1 MARNKMIDR
10 ILSDENMKT
19 AKQRLFQ
26 KVADTELSLEEI
38 ETAFAEYRRTKDK
51 IRKEILNMSWKPE
64 PAKAV
69 HILKK
74 DGSERVVMVLSPLD
88 RLIQEAA
95 AEVLEKMLKPR
106 LSKSVYQYD
115 QFMGVRKVRQ
125 KCLSRLADGR
135 TWVLQADI
143 ENCSENLDRSVVMKH
158 LAELFEEEEAL
169 VLYRQLIT
177 VTDQLCFDER
187 LEARGIYASSS
198 LTNLMMDLCLSD
210 LDRILDHQSIR
221 FVRYGDDYML
231 FFRTPEEA
239 VDWFEK
245 IREILHNQLGLSLN
259 AHKTAIQNDRYGPYL
274 GRRFVLR
281 NNRFCMMNMEQ
292 QHSCTRV
299 EGYLMLI
306 PEEKKKLTV
315 RLQRRGHRENKK
327 TKQANAGVDE
337 QILAGLNQNQ
347 IFFISK
353 EQQSLKNT

>member
-115 QFMGVRKVRQ
+115 QFMGVRKARQ

-158 LAELFEEEEAL
+158 LAELL
-169 VLYRQLIT
+169 RKRKLLYY
-177 VTDQLCFDER
+177 TD
-187 LEARGIYASSS
+187 S
-198 LTNLMMDLCLSD
+198 
-210 LDRILDHQSIR
+210 
-221 FVRYGDDYML
+221 
-231 FFRTPEEA
+231 
-239 VDWFEK
+239 
-245 IREILHNQLGLSLN
+245 
-259 AHKTAIQNDRYGPYL
+259 
-274 GRRFVLR
+274 
-281 NNRFCMMNMEQ
+281 
-292 QHSCTRV
+292 
-299 EGYLMLI
+299 
-306 PEEKKKLTV
+306 
-315 RLQRRGHRENKK
+315 
-327 TKQANAGVDE
+327 
-337 QILAGLNQNQ
+337 
-347 IFFISK
+347 
-353 EQQSLKNT
+353 